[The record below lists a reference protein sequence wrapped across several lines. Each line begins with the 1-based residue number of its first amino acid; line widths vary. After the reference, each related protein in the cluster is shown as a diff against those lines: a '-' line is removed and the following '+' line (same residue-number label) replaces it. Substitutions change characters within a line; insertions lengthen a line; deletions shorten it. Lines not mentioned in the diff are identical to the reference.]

1 VIEDLHG
8 LDYTRPAAHMRDYLS
23 VLVPL
28 LREGSV
34 RCRSVRSRRLWCGP
48 REN

>member
-1 VIEDLHG
+1 MIEDLHG

-34 RCRSVRSRRLWCGP
+34 RYRGEFYQVDG
-48 REN
+48 